1 MWSDTHPICYR
12 VRYPV
17 SLLVE
22 AATPAR
28 NKNRDELLVK
38 ATEPH
43 PQKENNDKVF
53 FISTYYPNNDKLTRI

>member
-1 MWSDTHPICYR
+1 
-12 VRYPV
+12 
-17 SLLVE
+17 VE